1 MTVDRQD
8 KLAALRNKTLERNDE
23 QDPGGRIYIDKITGE
38 IYFSVTRILSATSDE
53 QSKKKLESW
62 LARPGSAESRDMAA
76 RRGTAAHWSA
86 EKMLRLSQRLARSAA
101 NKRNS
106 YKLGEDGLYRA
117 PKAVTKWSLEKAL
130 QAAPKVPWS
139 ASGYARGL
147 RGWLLDNCTAVHAVE
162 FSGYHPGGFAGSCD
176 CLIDI
181 GGTGPVIVD
190 FKTTGKSLHA
200 DMEMSNRNYRDQCG
214 AYSLM
219 LKHLTG
225 IEAKAG
231 AIVTA
236 RRSGEP
242 VTTLLDREA
251 LTAAEDR
258 FLERCERFFDELH
271 ASRALNSDS

>member
-53 QSKKKLESW
+53 ESKKRLESW

-117 PKAVTKWSLEKAL
+117 PKAVTKWSLEKAI

-147 RGWLLDNCTAVHAVE
+147 RGWCLDHVTAVHAVE
-162 FSGYHPGGFAGSCD
+162 FSGYHPAGFAGSCD
-176 CLIDI
+176 CLVDI
-181 GGTGPVIVD
+181 AGTLTIVD

-200 DMEMSNRNYRDQCG
+200 DMEMSNKNYRDQCG

-251 LTAAEDR
+251 LTAAENR
-258 FLERCERFFDELH
+258 FLERCERFFDDLH
-271 ASRALNSDS
+271 ASRSLISDS

>member
-1 MTVDRQD
+1 MTLDRQD

-23 QDPGGRIYIDKITGE
+23 QDPGGRIYIDKATGE

-53 QSKKKLESW
+53 QSKKRLESW

-117 PKAVTKWSLEKAL
+117 PKAVTKWSLEKAI

-139 ASGYARGL
+139 ASGFARGL
-147 RGWLLDNCTAVHAVE
+147 RGWCLDHVTAVHAVE
-162 FSGYHPGGFAGSCD
+162 FSGHHPAGFAGSCD
-176 CLIDI
+176 CLVDI
-181 GGTGPVIVD
+181 AGTLTIVD
-190 FKTTGKSLHA
+190 FKTTGKSLYA
-200 DMEMSNRNYRDQCG
+200 DMEMSNKNYRDQCG

-251 LTAAEDR
+251 LTAAEER

-271 ASRALNSDS
+271 ASRALKHDS

>member
-1 MTVDRQD
+1 MTIDKQD
-8 KLAALRNKTLERNDE
+8 KLAALRHKTLERDDIS
-23 QDPGGRIYIDKITGE
+23 DPGGRIYKNRETGE

-53 QSKKKLESW
+53 QSKKRLENW
-62 LARPGSAESRDMAA
+62 LSRPGSAESRDMAA
-76 RRGTAAHWSA
+76 KRGTAAHWSA
-86 EKMLRLSQRLARSAA
+86 EKMLKLSQRLARSAA
-101 NKRNS
+101 NKRNC

-117 PKAVTKWSLEKAL
+117 PKAVVKWSLEKAI
-130 QAAPKVPWS
+130 QSAPPVPWS
-139 ASGYARGL
+139 ASGFARGL
-147 RGWLLDNCTAVHAVE
+147 RGWVLDHCTAVHAVE

-176 CLIDI
+176 CLVDI

-200 DMEMSNRNYRDQCG
+200 DMEMSLINYRDQCG

-225 IEAKAG
+225 IEPTAG

-242 VTTLLDREA
+242 VTTMLNGEE
-251 LTAAEDR
+251 LTAAENR

-271 ASRALNSDS
+271 IERHSKPL